1 MTRAQ
6 AIARVRATCG
16 SWWPQRREVFHE
28 SRQGRFRCLALEG
41 AVIYAWHADHRIDM
55 DLTESVIGAVQE
67 AERCAQT
74 CKVCEKHERL
84 APAPKEAA

>member
-1 MTRAQ
+1 MNLTQ

-16 SWWPQRREVFHE
+16 SWWPERREVFHE
-28 SRQGRFRCLALEG
+28 QKQCRCQALEA
-41 AVIYAWHADHRIDM
+41 AVVYAWHADHRIDM